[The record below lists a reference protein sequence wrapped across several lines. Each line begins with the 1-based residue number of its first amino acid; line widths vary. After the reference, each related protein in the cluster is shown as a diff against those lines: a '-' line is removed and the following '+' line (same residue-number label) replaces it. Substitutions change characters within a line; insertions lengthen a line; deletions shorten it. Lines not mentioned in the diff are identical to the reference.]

1 MEPTKTDYIEGI
13 IHDEEFSIP
22 EGNAAAMVVAIEK
35 GGEPN
40 QMRIPGERKFG
51 DIEEGS
57 DPHFLSGADCAGEIK
72 RDGDDYFYHD
82 HLIKGLAAYNGK
94 KFGTDEMNGARSAKL
109 HEGDIITFFDD
120 DGNVAAKYIF
130 HRIYDPDNV
139 WTTASLDRG
148 IGRYIISKHEEK
160 TGDSEITES
169 PSGVDALP
177 KHYAE
182 LVWEDES
189 WVVRDH
195 STIFGVYVN
204 NVRVT
209 EQKLNDLDI
218 VRIGNTFF
226 VLEDESLVYNHKTFE
241 EGSLTIN
248 IEERSVWNF
257 MRKKILLQD
266 IDMKIF
272 PGEMILILGGSG
284 AGKTTFINAVMGYEK
299 AKGEIL
305 AGDVN
310 VYNNYNE
317 MKFKIGFVPQ
327 QDLLRMDDTV
337 FSTLENAAEMKL
349 PTDVTEGER
358 NERIEHMLDMFELA
372 PERKSLVGKLSGGQR
387 KRLSIAVEY
396 IADPSLFF
404 LDEPDSGLDGV
415 MARSLM
421 DNLRAIA
428 DEEKIVLVITHSPD
442 RVSDIFDKV
451 IVLAKSEETG
461 TGRLA
466 FYGGLDE
473 ARDFFEVDSMEG
485 IVKKVNRTSEGGE
498 GLADFYVKKFDA
510 VTDEGKRRIITAV
523 WRSLN

>member
-1 MEPTKTDYIEGI
+1 MQTAKSEYIQGI
-13 IHDEEFSIP
+13 IHDAEFEIP

-35 GGEPN
+35 GQEPN

-51 DIEEGS
+51 DMENS
-57 DPHFLSGADCAGEIK
+57 DPHYMNGADCAGEIR

-82 HLIKGLAAYNGK
+82 HLLSGLAAYNGEF
-94 KFGTDEMNGARSAKL
+94 FGGEALNGARIVKL
-109 HEGDIITFFDD
+109 HEGDIISFFDD

-139 WTTASLDRG
+139 WTIAELNKE

-160 TGDSEITES
+160 KGDSEIEEET
-169 PSGVDALP
+169 DANRGDLP

-182 LVWEDES
+182 IVREEDS

-204 NVRVT
+204 NARVEKQT
-209 EQKLNDLDI
+209 LSDLDV

-226 VLEDESLVYNHKTFE
+226 VLDDDRLIYNHKTFQQ
-241 EGSLTIN
+241 GSLSIN
-248 IEERSVWNF
+248 IEERSVWSF
-257 MRKKILLQD
+257 LRKKVLLQD
-266 IDMKIF
+266 IDMKIY
-272 PGEMILILGGSG
+272 PGEMVLILGGSG

-299 AKGEIL
+299 AKGQIMS
-305 AGDVN
+305 GDVN
-310 VYNNYNE
+310 VYTHYDE

-327 QDLLRMDDTV
+327 QDLLRLEDTV
-337 FSTLENAAEMKL
+337 YSTLENAAEMKL
-349 PTDVTEGER
+349 PVSMPAAER
-358 NERIEHMLDMFELA
+358 KERIETVLEMFGLG
-372 PERKSLVGKLSGGQR
+372 PEKKNLVGKLSGGQR

-466 FYGGLDE
+466 FYGGIDE

-485 IVKKVNRTSEGGE
+485 IVKKVNRKSEGGE
-498 GLADFYVKKFDA
+498 GLADYFVKKFDQI
-510 VTDEGKRRIITAV
+510 TD
-523 WRSLN
+523 

>member
-1 MEPTKTDYIEGI
+1 MNENIPNTDYIQGI
-13 IHDEEFSIP
+13 IYDEEYEIP

-35 GGEPN
+35 GQEPN
-40 QMRIPGERKFG
+40 QMRIPGVRKFG
-51 DIEEGS
+51 DIEEGT
-57 DPHFLSGADCAGEIK
+57 DPHYLAGADCAGEI
-72 RDGDDYFYHD
+72 RREGDDYIYYD
-82 HLIKGLAAYNGK
+82 HLVKGLAAFNGK
-94 KFGTDEMNGARSAKL
+94 RFATDDMHGARSVKL

-120 DGNVAAKYIF
+120 DGNAAAKYIF

-139 WTTASLDRG
+139 WTTANLDRG

-160 TGDSEITES
+160 KGDSEISEGS
-169 PSGVDALP
+169 AGSDDLP

-182 LVWEDES
+182 LIWQEDA

-209 EQKLNDLDI
+209 EQSLQDLDI

-241 EGSLTIN
+241 QGSLTIN

-257 MRKKILLQD
+257 MRKKILLED
-266 IDMKIF
+266 IDMKIY
-272 PGEMILILGGSG
+272 PGEMVLILGGSG

-310 VYNNYNE
+310 VYKNYDE

-337 FSTLENAAEMKL
+337 YSTLENAAEMKL
-349 PTDVTEGER
+349 PTTVSASER
-358 NERIEHMLDMFELA
+358 GVRIEHMLDMFGLA

-442 RVSDIFDKV
+442 RVSDIFDKI

-466 FYGGLDE
+466 FYGGIDE

-485 IVKKVNRTSEGGE
+485 IVKKVNRKSEGGE
-498 GLADFYVKKFDA
+498 GLADHYVKKFNEI
-510 VTDEGKRRIITAV
+510 TD
-523 WRSLN
+523 